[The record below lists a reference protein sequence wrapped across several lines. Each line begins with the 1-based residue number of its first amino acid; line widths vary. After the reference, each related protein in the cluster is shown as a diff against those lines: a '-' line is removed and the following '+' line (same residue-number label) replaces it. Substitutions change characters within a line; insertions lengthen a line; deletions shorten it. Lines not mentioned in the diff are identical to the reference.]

1 MTSISIPSID
11 HSKPAARFTLRRV
24 IVAATALMSTLVAAS
39 PARAWVPIEPTPGQ
53 PKVFIVPCTTSTQLD
68 CIESIGA
75 YLNGAWV
82 DGTLTGRTAP
92 DANGGVC
99 CHEWQ
104 IPGLV
109 NEDGNDKVETQ
120 ATLDFPGTT
129 GVLTRLQF
137 EIHASTRDNFRVP
150 YESGSTACTTNKIN
164 GVCVRYGNT
173 QRDTKFRATIR
184 LSWLQPSVVTPKAGE
199 TIVTSQRL
207 STDGATSVTVE
218 GVPYDILGVD
228 TATIS
233 NVNDP
238 NARGAWKVNRFAFI
252 ILDTRYIGP
261 APQCADKPT
270 LVVADN
276 SWAPSIPAFN
286 AATGVLSLR
295 IGNPHY
301 DTDGT
306 TVWMGKYQARIPLET
321 ARCMWG
327 PTVNENTQ
335 FTFDVSDPDDPSN
348 EATAS
353 VAVVDGNVVITA
365 TNFHYS
371 EPTLSV
377 RAVTSAPSLPA
388 TGSNTIE
395 LWLAVALIGVGLV
408 IRSKRRLA

>member
-1 MTSISIPSID
+1 MSRTRI
-11 HSKPAARFTLRRV
+11 LRYLV
-24 IVAATALMSTLVAAS
+24 LMFIAATSSTMMSSSAH
-39 PARAWVPIEPTPGQ
+39 AWAPIEPTPGQ
-53 PKVFIVPCTTSTQLD
+53 PKVFITPCTSNTQLD

-75 YLNGAWV
+75 FLNGAWV

-104 IPGLV
+104 ILGLV
-109 NEDGNDKVETQ
+109 NEDGNDMVETQ

-129 GVLTRLQF
+129 GVLPRLQF

-173 QRDTKFRATIR
+173 QRDVKFRTTIR
-184 LSWLQPSVVTPKAGE
+184 LSWMQPSVVTPKAGE

-207 STDGATSVTVE
+207 ATDGATSVTVE

-228 TATIS
+228 TATMG
-233 NVNDP
+233 NVNAPD
-238 NARGAWKVNRFAFI
+238 ARGAWKVNRFAFI
-252 ILDTRYIGP
+252 VLDTRYIGP

-276 SWAPSIPAFN
+276 SWRPSIPSFD

-295 IGNPHY
+295 IDNPHF
-301 DTDGT
+301 DTNGT
-306 TVWMGKYQARIPLET
+306 TVWEGKYQARIPLET

-327 PTVNENTQ
+327 PSVNENTS
-335 FTFDVSDPDDPSN
+335 FTFDISDPDDPNN

-371 EPTLSV
+371 GPTLSV
-377 RAVTSAPSLPA
+377 RATSTTPSLPA
-388 TGSNTIE
+388 TGTDTIQ

-408 IRSKRRLA
+408 VRSKRRPA